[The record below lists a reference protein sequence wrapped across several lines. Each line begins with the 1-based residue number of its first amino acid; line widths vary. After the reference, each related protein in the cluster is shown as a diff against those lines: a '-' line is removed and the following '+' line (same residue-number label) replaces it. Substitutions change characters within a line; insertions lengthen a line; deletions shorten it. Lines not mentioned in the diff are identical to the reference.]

1 MIVTSLFSWSF
12 LGASLALCSILLN
25 QYQILPDFTIAE
37 VFGGSLLASL
47 VFSTVVTTFARRH
60 AFTSMMQSMTLGPTS
75 FTRLSG
81 AASSFVGLCRRMGI
95 YNVSLREATR
105 GGAFSISLRGR
116 GVVAIASEMAASL
129 SAEETEAVLAHE
141 LSHIKNGDSAAKGIA
156 KLARMALPFDPVLR
170 LVEAA
175 VHRER
180 ELWADCVSAEIT
192 RNPLAL
198 ASALVKV
205 NAASFRG
212 SSAYATGF
220 FVGGNGHG
228 IFNPYPSLERRV
240 DALLLLAR
248 RMEFVSIVLVNA

>member
-1 MIVTSLFSWSF
+1 MLVTSIFSWSF
-12 LGASLALCSILLN
+12 LGVSLALCSVLLN
-25 QYQILPDFTIAE
+25 QYQTHPDFTIAE

-47 VFSTVVTTFARRH
+47 ALSTVVTTFARRH
-60 AFTSMMQSMTLGPTS
+60 AYARMMQRMTLGPTS
-75 FTRLSG
+75 FTRLSRTS
-81 AASSFVGLCRRMGI
+81 SSFVSLCRRMGI

-116 GVVAIASEMAASL
+116 GVVAIAPEMAASL
-129 SAEETEAVLAHE
+129 STEETEAVLAHE

-156 KLARMALPFDPVLR
+156 RLARMAFPFDPVLR

-180 ELWADCVSAEIT
+180 ELWADRVSAEFT

-205 NAASFRG
+205 NTAVFKG
-212 SSAYATGF
+212 SSAHAAGF

-228 IFNPYPSLERRV
+228 IFSPYPSLERRV

-248 RMEFVSIVLVNA
+248 RMEFVSIVLVSA